1 MSARRSVRCRADVR
15 KVIVKRQDFRDK
27 YFPMSATEAPL
38 SPRALP
44 PRRAPLLSPCAWL
57 VSRPRVQAVIC
68 HPKVQWAMTNLG
80 IRRWR
85 AIRRW
90 PPLLLAA
97 AGLGTIT
104 DDLHVP
110 RWEHD
115 LAGLAL
121 YIGLM
126 VTALSADAYLA
137 RRARRLAGPRA
148 RASYLAMG
156 AGLVPLA
163 VGCFAAASRLD
174 AHGNPSLA
182 DAVGFIG
189 LLGCWAALLALGRAL
204 AWGRLRRIC
213 WIYPPAG
220 RRPAG
225 TRDVTGGSGLR

>member
-1 MSARRSVRCRADVR
+1 
-15 KVIVKRQDFRDK
+15 
-27 YFPMSATEAPL
+27 MSATEAPL

-44 PRRAPLLSPCAWL
+44 PRRASLLSPRAWL

-115 LAGLAL
+115 LAGLAPF
-121 YIGLM
+121 IWLM
-126 VTALSADAYLA
+126 VTALADHA
-137 RRARRLAGPRA
+137 RLSTRAPR
-148 RASYLAMG
+148 
-156 AGLVPLA
+156 
-163 VGCFAAASRLD
+163 
-174 AHGNPSLA
+174 
-182 DAVGFIG
+182 
-189 LLGCWAALLALGRAL
+189 
-204 AWGRLRRIC
+204 
-213 WIYPPAG
+213 
-220 RRPAG
+220 
-225 TRDVTGGSGLR
+225 

>member
-1 MSARRSVRCRADVR
+1 
-15 KVIVKRQDFRDK
+15 
-27 YFPMSATEAPL
+27 
-38 SPRALP
+38 
-44 PRRAPLLSPCAWL
+44 
-57 VSRPRVQAVIC
+57 
-68 HPKVQWAMTNLG
+68 MTSLG
-80 IRRWR
+80 IRRWL

-121 YIGLM
+121 YIGLI
-126 VTALSADAYLA
+126 VTALSTDAYLA
-137 RRARRLAGPRA
+137 RRALRLADLRSRA
-148 RASYLAMG
+148 TYLAMG
-156 AGLVPLA
+156 TGLVPLA

-174 AHGNPSLA
+174 AHSNPSLA
-182 DAVGFIG
+182 DAFGFIG
-189 LLGCWAALLALGRAL
+189 LLGSWAALLALGRAL
-204 AWGRLRRIC
+204 TWGRLRRLC

-220 RRPAG
+220 RPPAD